1 MKVSIGKFPR
11 GKGQQKVKV
20 EIERHDTWNMAET
33 LADII
38 YPMLLKLKAE
48 KQGVPGDFSMVGGE
62 NYVDQKSFDFYEE
75 SQDWAFEE
83 KCKGWDD
90 CLDKMIWSFSQLIDD
105 EWESKYHHGKHETEW
120 VECADLRMNPVTGK
134 MEKMFQMKDK
144 NPGGHWYDHEGHMLH
159 EARIQE
165 GLELF
170 GKYYR
175 NLWD

>member
-1 MKVSIGKFPR
+1 MKVNIGKYPR
-11 GKGQQKVKV
+11 KGHQKVKV

-33 LADII
+33 LALII

-48 KQGVPGDFSMVGGE
+48 KHGVPGDFSDVGGE
-62 NYVDQKSFDFYEE
+62 NYTDQTSFEFYEE
-75 SQDWAFEE
+75 SHDWAFNER
-83 KCKGWDD
+83 CKQWDET
-90 CLDKMIWSFSQLIDD
+90 LDKMIWSFSQLLDD
-105 EWESKYHHGKHETEW
+105 EWEQKYHHGKHETEW
-120 VECADLRMNPVTGK
+120 VECDDLMKNPLTGK
-134 MEKMFQMKDK
+134 MEKMWQMKDK

-165 GLELF
+165 GFELF